1 MHDESL
7 LEGQKA
13 YYRARA
19 PEYDEWFERRGRY
32 DMGPELN
39 RRWADEVAEVEAAL
53 AAFGPHGHVLE
64 LAAGTGWWTERLARL
79 ADRVTAVDAS
89 PETLELNRLRLAG
102 AGVDYLVADLFR
114 LRPEPVHDVVFFSFW
129 LSHVPESRFDAFWES
144 VRAALRPGGRVF
156 FVDSLRV
163 STTTAIDQPL
173 PPPGDPVARRR
184 LNDGREFDVVKVFY
198 DPGELEAR
206 LRGLGWDVAVGSTD
220 TYFLYGAGGPTG
232 RASASAPAAGS
243 P

>member
-1 MHDESL
+1 MTEDPL
-7 LEGQKA
+7 LEEQKA

-19 PEYDEWFERRGRY
+19 GEYDEWFERRGRY

-39 RRWADEVAEVEAAL
+39 RLWAEEVAEVEAAL
-53 AAFGPHGHVLE
+53 EGFGPRGRVLE
-64 LAAGTGWWTERLARL
+64 LASGTGWWTERLARL

-89 PETLELNRLRLAG
+89 PETLELNRRRLA
-102 AGVDYLVADLFR
+102 ALQDRDARAAIDYVVADLFE
-114 LRPEPVHDVVFFSFW
+114 LRPEPLHDVVFFSFW
-129 LSHVPESRFDAFWES
+129 LSHVPEARFERFWET

-163 STTTAIDQPL
+163 STTTARDQPL

-198 DPGELEAR
+198 EPAELEAR
-206 LRGLGWDVAVGSTD
+206 LAALGWDVAVRTTD
-220 TYFLYGAGGPTG
+220 LYFLYGQ
-232 RASASAPAAGS
+232 GS
-243 P
+243 RGA